1 MTLARLLTGKLTG
14 FWGTVIQWMVSFIF
28 QRVWNYFSDA
38 YANWK
43 IKKEKEALEKAIEEL
58 KKAKTLEEQERATR
72 ELADN
77 SF

>member
-1 MTLARLLTGKLTG
+1 MITGKLTG
-14 FWGTVIQWMVSFIF
+14 FWGTIGSWVVSFVL
-28 QRVWNYFSDA
+28 QKVWNYFSDA
-38 YANWK
+38 YADWK
-43 IKKEKEALEKAIEEL
+43 MRKEKEALEKAIEAL